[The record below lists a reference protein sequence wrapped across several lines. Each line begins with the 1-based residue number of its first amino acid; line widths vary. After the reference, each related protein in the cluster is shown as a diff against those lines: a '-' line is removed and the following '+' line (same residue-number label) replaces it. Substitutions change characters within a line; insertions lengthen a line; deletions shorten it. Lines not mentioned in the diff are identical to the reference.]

1 MLRRWTVIIV
11 LALVLSACGQ
21 NYPHEWPGISK
32 PWFST
37 CPDLTGSYRIARIDA
52 DGRQYEYLDAAVF
65 APEPTVRGRG
75 VRWDIMTVS
84 GNIDEA
90 LSLRFTRSPEL
101 VAALQRETD
110 SQRMDNRK
118 SFVDRLTPQYRW
130 SEDNRRLT
138 DAQFTERLHIGSE
151 KTEIT
156 RTLRFDVNY
165 NCVGGWMGTD
175 DGSANSVRDDG
186 AIRSMRSLPEQ
197 EIGRDRSGGL
207 IVHRTEMVEAEIPIW
222 CGDHC
227 VGIPLGTTTQHRWNR
242 ADSVEAPIEP
252 VTSVPAQPWLA
263 DYEAAEPH
271 ALTPSGPAARRIDEA
286 RKLILAR
293 LPNGVTLVDLQPAG
307 IGVRAHLSAS
317 QGDALNGM
325 FDTLRHSDHGRPS
338 VFYNMTVE
346 SFERASPTG
355 SRIQL
360 WMELP
365 PAEVRLSREQL
376 RLELLTLLP
385 KQILVTY
392 YGSGRGKYTVSIESP
407 SREPVSTLL
416 RNLDASLLFEDVNL
430 LVTAESA
437 TKVQGDITFSDRQ

>member
-1 MLRRWTVIIV
+1 MLRRWTVIGV
-11 LALVLSACGQ
+11 LALALSACGQ
-21 NYPHEWPGISK
+21 NYPPEWPGISK

-52 DGRQYEYLDAAVF
+52 EGRQYEYLDAAVF
-65 APEPTVRGRG
+65 APEPNVRGRG

-84 GNIDEA
+84 GSIDEA

-101 VAALQRETD
+101 VAALQRKAD
-110 SQRMDNRK
+110 SRRKDNRK
-118 SFVDRLTPQYRW
+118 IFEDRQTPQYRW

-138 DAQFTERLHIGSE
+138 DAQFTERLNIGTE

-156 RTLRFDVNY
+156 RTLLFDVNY

-186 AIRSMRSLPEQ
+186 AIRSKKSLPEQ

-207 IVHRTEMVEAEIPIW
+207 IVHRGQTIEAELPIW

-227 VGIPLGTTTQHRWNR
+227 VGIPLGTMTQHRWNR
-242 ADSVEAPIEP
+242 AESVEAPVEP
-252 VTSVPAQPWLA
+252 ATSVPAQPWLA
-263 DYEAAEPH
+263 DYEVAEPH
-271 ALTPSGPAARRIDEA
+271 ALTANGAAAKRIDEA
-286 RKLILAR
+286 RKLILER

-307 IGVRAHLSAS
+307 IGVRAHFSAS

-325 FDTLRHSDHGRPS
+325 FDTLRQSDHGRPS

-346 SFERASPTG
+346 SFERASPTE

-376 RLELLTLLP
+376 RLALVAILP

-392 YGSGRGKYTVSIESP
+392 FGSGRSKYTVSIDSP

-416 RNLDASLLFEDVNL
+416 RSLDASPLFEGVDL

-437 TKVQGDITFSDRQ
+437 TRVQGDITFSDRQ

>member
-1 MLRRWTVIIV
+1 MLRRSTVISV
-11 LALVLSACGQ
+11 LALALSACGQ

-52 DGRQYEYLDAAVF
+52 EGRHYEYLDAAVF
-65 APEPTVRGRG
+65 APEPNVRGRG

-84 GNIDEA
+84 GDIDEA

-101 VAALQRETD
+101 VSALQRKTNWW
-110 SQRMDNRK
+110 RKDNQK
-118 SFVDRLTPQYRW
+118 IFEDRQTPQYRW

-138 DAQFTERLHIGSE
+138 DAQITERLHIRTE

-156 RTLRFDVNY
+156 RTLRFGVNY

-186 AIRSMRSLPEQ
+186 GIRSMGSLREQ

-207 IVHRTEMVEAEIPIW
+207 IVHRTATVDAQIPIW

-242 ADSVEAPIEP
+242 AESVEAPIEAE
-252 VTSVPAQPWLA
+252 TSVPAQPWLA
-263 DYEAAEPH
+263 DYVTAEPH
-271 ALTPSGPAARRIDEA
+271 ALTPSGPAAKRIDEA
-286 RKLILAR
+286 RNLILAR

-307 IGVRAHLSAS
+307 VGVRAHFSAS

-325 FDTLRHSDHGRPS
+325 FDTLRHSDHGRTS

-346 SFERASPTG
+346 SFERASPTE

-376 RLELLTLLP
+376 RLELVAILP

-392 YGSGRGKYTVSIESP
+392 YGSGRSKYTVSIESP
-407 SREPVSTLL
+407 SREPVSALL
-416 RNLDASLLFEDVNL
+416 RSLDASPLFEGVDL
-430 LVTAESA
+430 FVTAESA
-437 TKVQGDITFSDRQ
+437 TRVQGDITFSDRQ